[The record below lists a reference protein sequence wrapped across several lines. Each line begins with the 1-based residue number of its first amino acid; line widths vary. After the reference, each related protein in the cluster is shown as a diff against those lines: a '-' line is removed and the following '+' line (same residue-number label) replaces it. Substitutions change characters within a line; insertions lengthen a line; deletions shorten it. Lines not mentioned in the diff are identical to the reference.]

1 MAEVSQDMILDY
13 MIGKGGV
20 VKNVDLVRHFR
31 KFLQL
36 DDPLLKGMSAV
47 GYQTTVIMFK
57 GMRLCHNG
65 QCVFEVSVVTRGQIA
80 RYHLAQVKTD
90 IQLGGSLRRRV
101 YKYTKFH
108 W

>member
-1 MAEVSQDMILDY
+1 MAEVSQEMILDY

-47 GYQTTVIMFK
+47 GYQTTIIMVK

-80 RYHLAQVKTD
+80 RYHLAQVKAD

>member
-1 MAEVSQDMILDY
+1 MAEVSQEMILDY

-36 DDPLLKGMSAV
+36 DDPLLKGMCADE
-47 GYQTTVIMFK
+47 YQTTAIMVK
-57 GMRLCHNG
+57 GMWLCHNG
-65 QCVFEVSVVTRGQIA
+65 QCVFEVSVVKGTNC
-80 RYHLAQVKTD
+80 
-90 IQLGGSLRRRV
+90 SLSPRSSQSRQQA
-101 YKYTKFH
+101 

>member
-36 DDPLLKGMSAV
+36 DDSLLKGMSAV
-47 GYQTTVIMFK
+47 GYQTTIIMVK

-80 RYHLAQVKTD
+80 RYHLAQVKAD

>member
-1 MAEVSQDMILDY
+1 MAEVSQEMILDY

-47 GYQTTVIMFK
+47 GYQTTIIMVK
-57 GMRLCHNG
+57 GMRLCHNC

-80 RYHLAQVKTD
+80 RYHLAQVKAD

>member
-80 RYHLAQVKTD
+80 RYHLAQVKAD